1 MAQFGSELLAR
12 VFLGLVVSTAIAT
25 PLCAQGPPTPR
36 FDVPRAGIS
45 FMTGD
50 AWTQNGQTIRLYGVQ
65 SCIRGTTFTNE
76 AGAKADCGEASL
88 AYLAALVRDTKPQC
102 AAVAQIA
109 EPPTILAVCSAHVGT
124 ATLDLG
130 TILITEGFAFAA
142 FNNDAKPVYM
152 PYLVA
157 ELIAKKN
164 RAGLWAAR
172 DLPHPNPILFDA
184 VKAQK

>member
-1 MAQFGSELLAR
+1 MTRLAARGFLQVVLGAVIAMGARAQNS
-12 VFLGLVVSTAIAT
+12 
-25 PLCAQGPPTPR
+25 PPP
-36 FDVPRAGIS
+36 FFEVPQAGVA

-65 SCIRGTTFTNE
+65 SCIRGTTFTNQS
-76 AGAKADCGEASL
+76 GSKADCGEASL
-88 AYLAALVRDTKPQC
+88 SYLAALVRDTRPQC
-102 AAVAQIA
+102 APVAQISQ
-109 EPPTILAVCSAHVGT
+109 PPTILVVCSAHVGG

-157 ELIAKKN
+157 ELLAKNNK
-164 RAGLWAAR
+164 AGLWAAR
-172 DLPHPNPILFDA
+172 DLPHPNLVLFGA
-184 VKAQK
+184 VKARK

>member
-1 MAQFGSELLAR
+1 MDLLQVA
-12 VFLGLVVSTAIAT
+12 LGVLIAT
-25 PLCAQGPPTPR
+25 GASAQNASTPL
-36 FDVPRAGIS
+36 FEVPQAGVA
-45 FMTGD
+45 FTTGD
-50 AWTQNGQTIRLYGVQ
+50 EWTQNGQTIRLYGVQ
-65 SCIRGTTFTNE
+65 SCIRGTTFTNQ

-88 AYLAALVRDTKPQC
+88 SYLAALVRDTRPQC
-102 AAVAQIA
+102 APVAQIGN
-109 EPPTILAVCSAHVGT
+109 PPAILVVCSAHVGS

-164 RAGLWAAR
+164 HAGLWAAR
-172 DLPHPNPILFDA
+172 DLPRPNSILFGA
-184 VKAQK
+184 VKARK